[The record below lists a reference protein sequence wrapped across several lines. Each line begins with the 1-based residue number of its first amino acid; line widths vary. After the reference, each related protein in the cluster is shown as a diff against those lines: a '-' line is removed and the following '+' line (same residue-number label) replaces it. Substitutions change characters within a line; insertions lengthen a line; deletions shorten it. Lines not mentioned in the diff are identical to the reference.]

1 MLKAPHSML
10 VASLLLETGLLGTPL
25 CNRRPDP
32 GPAASQAQEAPLDA
46 GASATVS
53 ETTIP
58 WPKQDLTPLATLEGP
73 AIQAAHAALEEALK
87 RFPKESK
94 SQCAFSA
101 RALEVVIGQE
111 AGWYFAR
118 VNRRVDRCP
127 GFGPGVTGLETDWFE
142 LYAISPDG
150 DITRYPYQP

>member
-1 MLKAPHSML
+1 M
-10 VASLLLETGLLGTPL
+10 
-25 CNRRPDP
+25 
-32 GPAASQAQEAPLDA
+32 
-46 GASATVS
+46 
-53 ETTIP
+53 
-58 WPKQDLTPLATLEGP
+58 EGP

-87 RFPKESK
+87 QFPKESTG
-94 SQCAFSA
+94 QCAFSA
-101 RALEVVIGQE
+101 QALEVVIGQE

-150 DITRYPYQP
+150 AITRYPYQP

>member
-1 MLKAPHSML
+1 MGSFRRQ
-10 VASLLLETGLLGTPL
+10 LLWVGIACFGIA
-25 CNRRPDP
+25 C
-32 GPAASQAQEAPLDA
+32 A
-46 GASATVS
+46 GAQPAKPV
-53 ETTIP
+53 EPAVIP
-58 WPKQDLTPLATLEGP
+58 WPGDDLQPIATLDGP
-73 AIQAAHAALEEALK
+73 AIVAAHAALEEALK
-87 RFPKESK
+87 QFPKESMG
-94 SQCAFSA
+94 QCAFSA
-101 RALEVVIGQE
+101 QALEVIIGQE

>member
-1 MLKAPHSML
+1 MGFLRRQ
-10 VASLLLETGLLGTPL
+10 LLWLGIACL
-25 CNRRPDP
+25 GIAC
-32 GPAASQAQEAPLDA
+32 A
-46 GASATVS
+46 GAQPTKPV
-53 ETTIP
+53 EPTTIP
-58 WPKQDLTPLATLEGP
+58 WPGDDLQPLATLDGP
-73 AIQAAHAALEEALK
+73 AVVAAHAALQEALK
-87 RFPKESK
+87 RFPKEFA

-101 RALEVVIGQE
+101 KALEVVIGQE

-142 LYAISPDG
+142 LYALSPAG

>member
-1 MLKAPHSML
+1 MGSFRRQ
-10 VASLLLETGLLGTPL
+10 LLWVGIACFGIA
-25 CNRRPDP
+25 C
-32 GPAASQAQEAPLDA
+32 A
-46 GASATVS
+46 GAQPAKPVV
-53 ETTIP
+53 IP
-58 WPKQDLTPLATLEGP
+58 WPGDDLQPIATLDGP
-73 AIQAAHAALEEALK
+73 AIVAAHAALEEALK
-87 RFPKESK
+87 QFPKESK
-94 SQCAFSA
+94 GQCAFSA
-101 RALEVVIGQE
+101 QALEVIIGQE